1 MDRIG
6 IIDMGSNSVRL
17 IIIDVKENRAH
28 HQIENLKET
37 VRLRSGTDS
46 SGLLTETGM
55 DYAAETIALF
65 VKLCQVRRVKKI
77 IAVAT
82 AAVRRAANSG
92 QFITRLERESGI
104 KIDVLS
110 GEEEAFLGYVG
121 LVNSVTDTDGL
132 MADLGGGALKLA
144 SFADRLRQNSVTLD
158 FGAVSLMEKF
168 SLQDLPSAENL
179 KQLEMFLDENFA
191 AIPWLKEQANLIG
204 VGGTFRSLARIYR
217 NHVNYLP
224 DLTDGI
230 IIPAEAVG
238 EIFEMLAGMD
248 LAARRQVPGLE
259 RARADLSVTGIGI
272 IHKLLEVTKS
282 PALKVSVSSIRDG
295 LFFKHIYP
303 RDPIVFNVLTHHTKN
318 LIDYYNLDENHLR
331 RVSNLAVT
339 LFDQLQPLHGLGS
352 WERRL
357 LLVAGL
363 MHELG
368 VVISVE
374 SLEKHTLY
382 AVLNS
387 PLKGL
392 THRERVLIAY
402 LAASHDQLFR
412 INLEQYS
419 VNGPIKPHDIERIEK
434 LAPLLQV
441 AHSLDR
447 SRTGAVTHVQARL
460 VENVCELTVF
470 GNQKRDLEIR
480 DATRRAE
487 IFQHQYGSNLVVTPA
502 INS

>member
-1 MDRIG
+1 M
-6 IIDMGSNSVRL
+6 
-17 IIIDVKENRAH
+17 E
-28 HQIENLKET
+28 
-37 VRLRSGTDS
+37 
-46 SGLLTETGM
+46 
-55 DYAAETIALF
+55 YAAETIALF
-65 VKLCQVRRVKKI
+65 VKLCRVRKVNKI

-82 AAVRRAANSG
+82 AAVRRALNSA
-92 QFITRLERESGI
+92 QFIARLERDNGI

-132 MADLGGGALKLA
+132 MADLGGRCSQIGRFYRSPAPKL
-144 SFADRLRQNSVTLD
+144 SDLGFRGGSIVD
-158 FGAVSLMEKF
+158 GKF
-168 SLQDLPSAENL
+168 SLQDLPTAENL
-179 KQLEMFLDENFA
+179 RRLETFLEESFVS
-191 AIPWLKEQANLIG
+191 IPWLKGRSNLIG

-217 NHVNYLP
+217 NHVSYVP

-230 IIPAEAVG
+230 IIPTNAVG
-238 EIFEMLAGMD
+238 EIYHMLSAMD

-272 IHKLLEVTKS
+272 IYKLLQVTQGS
-282 PALKVSVSSIRDG
+282 ELKVSVSSIRDG
-295 LFFKHIYP
+295 LFSNILSPPGPPHRIQRP
-303 RDPIVFNVLTHHTKN
+303 HTPHQN

-387 PLKGL
+387 P
-392 THRERVLIAY
+392 
-402 LAASHDQLFR
+402 
-412 INLEQYS
+412 
-419 VNGPIKPHDIERIEK
+419 P
-434 LAPLLQV
+434 
-441 AHSLDR
+441 
-447 SRTGAVTHVQARL
+447 
-460 VENVCELTVF
+460 
-470 GNQKRDLEIR
+470 
-480 DATRRAE
+480 
-487 IFQHQYGSNLVVTPA
+487 
-502 INS
+502 

>member
-55 DYAAETIALF
+55 EYAAETIALF
-65 VKLCQVRRVKKI
+65 VKLCRVRKVNKI

-82 AAVRRAANSG
+82 AAVRRALNSA
-92 QFITRLERESGI
+92 QFIARLERDNGI

-144 SFADRLRQNSVTLD
+144 GFTDRLRQNSVTLD
-158 FGAVSLMEKF
+158 FGAVSLMERF
-168 SLQDLPSAENL
+168 CLQDLPTAENL
-179 KQLEMFLDENFA
+179 RRLETFLEEIFVS
-191 AIPWLKEQANLIG
+191 IPWLKGRSNLIG

-217 NHVNYLP
+217 NHVSYVP

-230 IIPAEAVG
+230 IIPTNAVG
-238 EIFEMLAGMD
+238 EIYHMLSAMD

-272 IHKLLEVTKS
+272 IYKLLQVTQGS
-282 PALKVSVSSIRDG
+282 ELKVSVSSIRDG

-412 INLEQYS
+412 INLEHYAA
-419 VNGPIKPHDIERIEK
+419 NGPIETDDIERVEK
-434 LAPLLQV
+434 LAPLLQI

-460 VENVCELTVF
+460 TDGVCELTVF
-470 GNQKRDLEIR
+470 GSQKRDLEIK

-487 IFQHQYGSNLVVTPA
+487 VFQHQYGSKLVVTQA
-502 INS
+502 TGS